1 MNVRQRQ
8 PRERDESFL
17 AYVRTLPCT
26 ICSALGCDPAHIRSP
41 SLEHGKDQTGTGRRP
56 SDRWCVPLCRHH
68 HDEQHARGDE
78 LAWWASYGID
88 PFVVAIELYASRP
101 GADKPRRERGKRAT
115 KRKPRK
121 PKGERRSMPKGPPL
135 KSANRL
141 PGKGQMK
148 FPRRSREGLT

>member
-8 PRERDESFL
+8 PRERDEAFL

-26 ICSALGCDPAHIRSP
+26 ICGAFGCDPAHIRSAAP
-41 SLEHGKDQTGTGRRP
+41 QYGKRHTGMAEKP
-56 SDRWCVPLCRHH
+56 DDKWCVPLCRHH

-88 PFVVAIELYASRP
+88 PFVIAIELYAARP
-101 GADKPRRERGKRAT
+101 GADKPKRERRKQPAKRRER
-115 KRKPRK
+115 K
-121 PKGERRSMPKGPPL
+121 PKSERRKVGKGPPL

-141 PGKGQMK
+141 PKKGEGRK
-148 FPRRSREGLT
+148 FNALLGNE